1 MLRLLGFFLVAW
13 LVSRVLGVLPV
24 VGPIFA
30 RTGILGVWITAL
42 LLAWGIT
49 RYGEV
54 ALRAR
59 RDRGVLRQLEA
70 VDNPHN
76 HGKAGA
82 LLLAQGRASKAL
94 PHLEQAAEGEPDSAE
109 WSYRLGLTC
118 ARLGRK
124 EDAVAALR
132 ACVALD
138 EEYAYGSAQA
148 RLAEALLAV
157 GQAEEALV
165 ALERMERNHGPSP
178 ESAFRSAQAL
188 RALGRRDECTRRLA
202 QVSPLASEAPKF
214 QRGAAQAWVLRAWIA
229 RLL

>member
-1 MLRLLGFFLVAW
+1 VR
-13 LVSRVLGVLPV
+13 GVLPI

-54 ALRAR
+54 AVRAR
-59 RDRGVLRQLEA
+59 RDRAALRRLEA

-94 PHLEQAAEGEPDSAE
+94 PHLTQAAEGEPDSAE
-109 WSYRLGLTC
+109 WSYRLGLAC
-118 ARLGRK
+118 MRLGHK
-124 EDAVAALR
+124 EQAVAALR
-132 ACVALD
+132 DCVGLD

-157 GQAEEALV
+157 GRAEEALA

-178 ESAFRSAQAL
+178 ESAFRSAGAL
-188 RALGRRDECTRRLA
+188 RALGRREEGTRRLLE
-202 QVSPLASEAPKF
+202 VSRLASEAPKF
-214 QRGAAQAWVLRAWIA
+214 QRSEAQTWVLRAWFA
-229 RLL
+229 RLF